1 MAEEDIRAY
10 VDKYR
15 DGYGAG
21 FFDAA
26 LIYKEET
33 LKFISSLKDYEYRNM
48 KEDIRNIPIYLWVM
62 NREEEIY
69 PTITQNGAGKNNEM
83 YTFQLQNLSYD
94 MPSLSH
100 EMGSTHYALL
110 QVTNEQ
116 GEEIFSEIICLRSG
130 EWKLTVEDLTGDGID
145 DIYIYTGD
153 IHYPLYQ
160 KDDEGQNC
168 YVWDST
174 IGAYDTVVLPDSGC
188 DYVINKTYHCLLYIN
203 STLSQNILRCN
214 AYEYRNGKFISAKT
228 LEICSYGNS
237 QNASDDR
244 KGLDS
249 EEFFIYI
256 ERDEEQQEY
265 ADISLLPIEEYDFWF
280 NSELERGAAQ
290 DRENQF
296 PLNWLKDRGGIEE

>member
-1 MAEEDIRAY
+1 MYHAADLLYIDGSEEDKKIILEEAAEIEERVEDCFSEDYMAEEDIRAY

-33 LKFISSLKDYEYRNM
+33 LKLISSLKHYEYRNM
-48 KEDIRNIPIYLWVM
+48 KEDIRNILIYLWVM
-62 NREEEIY
+62 NRE
-69 PTITQNGAGKNNEM
+69 
-83 YTFQLQNLSYD
+83 
-94 MPSLSH
+94 
-100 EMGSTHYALL
+100 
-110 QVTNEQ
+110 
-116 GEEIFSEIICLRSG
+116 EEIFSEIICLRSG

-214 AYEYRNGKFISAKT
+214 AYEYRNGRFISAKT